1 MRCVSASVS
10 CVSEL
15 CQCGRDVRRQR
26 EDACRQRS
34 GSAQTTFRK
43 CADNVQ
49 ERDSEGQAEDV
60 RLRAGGLTAIE
71 RRLRGERIYADS
83 GRMHAD
89 NIQEVRRQR

>member
-1 MRCVSASVS
+1 M
-10 CVSEL
+10 
-15 CQCGRDVRRQR
+15 Q
-26 EDACRQRS
+26 QRS

-71 RRLRGERIYADS
+71 RLRGERI
-83 GRMHAD
+83 
-89 NIQEVRRQR
+89 

>member
-1 MRCVSASVS
+1 MCADSGRMHADSVQ
-10 CVSEL
+10 E
-15 CQCGRDVRRQR
+15 VR
-26 EDACRQRS
+26 RQRS

-71 RRLRGERIYADS
+71 RLRAERMCADS
-83 GRMHAD
+83 VQDMS
-89 NIQEVRRQR
+89 RQRSGSAQTTFTKETERDRLTT

>member
-1 MRCVSASVS
+1 MSASY
-10 CVSEL
+10 VSEL
-15 CQCGRDVRRQR
+15 CQCGRNVRRQR

-49 ERDSEGQAEDV
+49 ERDSERQAEDV

-71 RRLRGERIYADS
+71 RPRGERIYADS
-83 GRMHAD
+83 GRIHAD

>member
-1 MRCVSASVS
+1 MSASCVSAVGMCADSGRMHADSVQ
-10 CVSEL
+10 E
-15 CQCGRDVRRQR
+15 VR
-26 EDACRQRS
+26 RQRS

-71 RRLRGERIYADS
+71 RRLRGERI
-83 GRMHAD
+83 
-89 NIQEVRRQR
+89 